1 MNPPPDNNMEELPA
15 NAGFDRLQFITAE
28 EEEGSEKMEK
38 LSYPFS
44 GGAPDPA
51 GRCVAEKQF

>member
-1 MNPPPDNNMEELPA
+1 MEELPA

>member
-1 MNPPPDNNMEELPA
+1 MEELPA
-15 NAGFDRLQFITAE
+15 NAGLNRLQFITAE

-38 LSYPFS
+38 LSYPLS

-51 GRCVAEKQF
+51 GRFVAEKQF

>member
-1 MNPPPDNNMEELPA
+1 LDPPPDNNMEELPA
-15 NAGFDRLQFITAE
+15 NAGLNRLQFITAE

-38 LSYPFS
+38 LSYSLS

-51 GRCVAEKQF
+51 GRFVAEKQF